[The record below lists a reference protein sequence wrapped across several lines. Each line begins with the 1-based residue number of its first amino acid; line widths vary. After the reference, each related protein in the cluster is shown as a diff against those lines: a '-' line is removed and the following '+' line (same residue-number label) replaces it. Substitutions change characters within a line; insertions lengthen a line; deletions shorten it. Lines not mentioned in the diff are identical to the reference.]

1 MKSNND
7 NQQYFT
13 SQPSSDH
20 DISYWDFELFNHSL
34 KFKTDAGV
42 FSKKRVD
49 FGTVQLIDAIAK
61 IEFVEGPIL
70 DLGTGYGPVGIALA
84 KNNYQVTMTDVNQRA
99 LELAKD
105 NVELNDVI
113 NQVTIIESDIY
124 QQIDGQFSA
133 IIVNPPIRA
142 GKTIIKRMIEEAPKY
157 LLTGGKFIFVVQK
170 KQGASS
176 YKNIAEEI
184 FGNIKLL
191 NRNKGYLV
199 YQSVNEL

>member
-1 MKSNND
+1 MNSNDD
-7 NQQYFT
+7 NQQYFA
-13 SQPSSDH
+13 SQPISSH
-20 DISYWDFELFNHSL
+20 DISYWNFELFNHSL

-61 IEFVEGPIL
+61 VDFVKGPIL

-99 LELAKD
+99 LELAKT
-105 NVELNDVI
+105 NAELNDVLD
-113 NQVTIIESDIY
+113 QTTIIESDIY
-124 QQIDGQFSA
+124 QQIDDQFAA

-142 GKTIIKRMIEEAPKY
+142 GKIVIKKMIEEAPNY
-157 LLTGGKFIFVVQK
+157 LLKGGQFIFVVQK
-170 KQGASS
+170 KQGAQS
-176 YKNIAEEI
+176 YKKIAEET
-184 FGNIKLL
+184 FGNIELL

-199 YQSVNEL
+199 YQSTKKL